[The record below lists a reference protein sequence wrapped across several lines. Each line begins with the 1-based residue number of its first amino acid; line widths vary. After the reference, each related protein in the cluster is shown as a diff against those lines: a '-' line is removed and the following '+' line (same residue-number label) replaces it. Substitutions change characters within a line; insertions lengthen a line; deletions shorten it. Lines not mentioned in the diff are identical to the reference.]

1 MNTTTNTTST
11 AKSPAKSLYPRPLSA
26 PWFDALAKKTAGVE
40 GYCKVGELNGLLE
53 AQAAYD
59 TAKNNL
65 DREKARAAATIVEYG
80 ELNCPVFWHTP
91 NTARFTAYVGS
102 RMAVRVDVTRKKT
115 VDNSAIKQAALD
127 AMLEL
132 NKLARH
138 TDNVEAREQLEAV
151 ADALQAAL
159 DAKKV
164 TYSVNHYTVI

>member
-1 MNTTTNTTST
+1 MNTTTNTTSA
-11 AKSPAKSLYPRPLSA
+11 AKAPAKSLYPRPLSA
-26 PWFDALAKKTAGVE
+26 PWFDALAKKAAGVE
-40 GYCKVGELNGLLE
+40 GYSKVRELNGLLE

-59 TAKNNL
+59 VAKNDL
-65 DREKARAAATIVEYG
+65 VREQARAAATIIEYG

-102 RMAVRVDVTRKKT
+102 RMAVRVDVTKKET
-115 VDNSAIKQAALD
+115 ADNAAIKQAALN

-159 DAKKV
+159 GAKR
-164 TYSVNHYTVI
+164 TAYSVGHYTVI